1 MARYYFD
8 HNATTPLAP
17 EVLEAMLPCLREG
30 YGNASSIHSFGQEA
44 SALVERARRQV
55 ASLLGCKPAEIV
67 FTSGGTEADN
77 LAVFGTVRAS
87 GGGPKHV
94 ITSVIEHPAVL
105 HACRHIA
112 CPHMEENGVEVT
124 YVRVG
129 SDGVVSPEDIRAAL
143 RPETVLISIM
153 HTNNELG
160 TEQPIAEISK
170 IARGNGVVFHCDGVQ
185 SAGKIATRVD
195 ELGVDLFNLS
205 AHKIY
210 GPKGAGALYI
220 RKGTHIEKIQ
230 FGGSHERDRRPGTL
244 NVPGIVG
251 LGAAAA
257 LAEKNLAEEGS
268 RIENLRDRLEDG
280 ILGRIES
287 TRVNGAGTARAPN
300 TTNIRF
306 DYLEGE
312 AMVIALDL
320 KGVAVSSGA
329 ACSSG
334 AVHPSHVLTAIGLS
348 ADEARSSIRFSL
360 GKQNDEEQID
370 KLLEIIPGVVERLR
384 KLSPA
389 YAGYSRGMEPGGM
402 EPGGLALLKK

>member
-8 HNATTPLAP
+8 HNATTPVAP

-44 SALVERARRQV
+44 HALVERARRQV
-55 ASLLGCKPAEIV
+55 ASLLGCKPGEIV

-105 HACRHIA
+105 HACRRLD
-112 CPHMEENGVEVT
+112 ENGVEVS
-124 YVRVG
+124 YVGVG
-129 SDGVVSPEDIRAAL
+129 SAGVVSPEDIRAAL

-170 IARGNGVVFHCDGVQ
+170 IARDNGVVFHCDGVQ
-185 SAGKIATRVD
+185 SSGKIATRVD

-210 GPKGAGALYI
+210 GPKGAGALFI
-220 RKGTHIEKIQ
+220 RKGTNIEKIQ
-230 FGGSHERDRRPGTL
+230 YGGSHERDRRPGTL

-257 LAEKNLAEEGS
+257 LAEKNLEEESS
-268 RIENLRDRLEDG
+268 RIEALRDRLEEE

-287 TRVNGAGTARAPN
+287 TRVNGAGTARVPN

-348 ADEARSSIRFSL
+348 AGEARSSIRFSL

-370 KLLEIIPGVVERLR
+370 ALLEIIPGVVDRLR
-384 KLSPA
+384 QLSPA
-389 YAGYSRGMEPGGM
+389 YAG
-402 EPGGLALLKK
+402 

>member
-1 MARYYFD
+1 VRYYFD
-8 HNATTPLAP
+8 HNATTPVAP

-44 SALVERARRQV
+44 NALVERARRQV
-55 ASLLGCKPAEIV
+55 ASLLGCTAAEIV

-77 LAVFGTVRAS
+77 LAIFGTVRAS
-87 GGGPKHV
+87 VGGPKHV

-105 HACRHIA
+105 HACERLEQDSI
-112 CPHMEENGVEVT
+112 EVT
-124 YVRVG
+124 YLRVG
-129 SDGVVSPEDIRAAL
+129 SDGVVSAEDIRAAV
-143 RPETVLISIM
+143 RAETVLISIM

-160 TEQPIAEISK
+160 TVQPIAEISR
-170 IARGNGVVFHCDGVQ
+170 IARENGVVFHCDGVQ
-185 SAGKIATRVD
+185 STGKIPTRMD

-220 RKGTHIEKIQ
+220 RKGTDIEKTQ
-230 FGGSHERDRRPGTL
+230 YGGSHERDRRPGTL

-251 LGAAAA
+251 LGAAAE
-257 LAEKNLAEEGS
+257 LAESHLASEGS
-268 RIENLRDRLEDG
+268 RIEALRNRLEEE

-287 TRVNGAGTARAPN
+287 TRVNGAGVARVPN

-360 GKQNDEEQID
+360 GKQNNDEQID
-370 KLLEIIPGVVERLR
+370 RLLEIIPGVVERLR
-384 KLSPA
+384 KLSTA
-389 YAGYSRGMEPGGM
+389 YAAG
-402 EPGGLALLKK
+402 

>member
-8 HNATTPLAP
+8 HNATTPVAT

-44 SALVERARRQV
+44 NALVERARRQV

-87 GGGPKHV
+87 GGGLKHV

-105 HACRHIA
+105 QACQRL
-112 CPHMEENGVEVT
+112 EQDGVEVT

-129 SDGVVSPEDIRAAL
+129 SAGVVSPEDIRVAL

-160 TEQPIAEISK
+160 TVQPIAEISQ
-170 IARGNGVVFHCDGVQ
+170 IARDHGVVLHCDGVQ
-185 SAGKIATRVD
+185 STGRIATRVD

-210 GPKGAGALYI
+210 GPKGAGALYV
-220 RKGTHIEKIQ
+220 RRGTNIEKTQ
-230 FGGSHERDRRPGTL
+230 YGGSHERDQRPGTL

-257 LAEKNLAEEGS
+257 LAEKNLAEQGS
-268 RIENLRDRLEDG
+268 RIEILRDRLEEA

-287 TRVNGAGTARAPN
+287 TQVNGAGVARVPN

-360 GKQNDEEQID
+360 GKQNNEEQID
-370 KLLEIIPGVVERLR
+370 RLLEIIPGVVDRLR
-384 KLSPA
+384 QLSPA
-389 YAGYSRGMEPGGM
+389 YVG
-402 EPGGLALLKK
+402 

>member
-8 HNATTPLAP
+8 HNATTPVAP

-30 YGNASSIHSFGQEA
+30 YGNASSIHFFGQEA
-44 SALVERARRQV
+44 NALVERSRRQV

-105 HACRHIA
+105 HACRRL
-112 CPHMEENGVEVT
+112 EEEGVEVS
-124 YVRVG
+124 YVGVG
-129 SDGVVSPEDIRAAL
+129 SAGVVSPEDIRAAL

-170 IARGNGVVFHCDGVQ
+170 IARDNGVVFHCDGVQ
-185 SAGKIATRVD
+185 SSGKIATRVD
-195 ELGVDLFNLS
+195 ELGVHLFNLS

-220 RKGTHIEKIQ
+220 RKGTNIEKIQ
-230 FGGSHERDRRPGTL
+230 YGGSHERDRRPGTL

-257 LAEKNLAEEGS
+257 LAEKNLAEESS
-268 RIENLRDRLEDG
+268 RIETLRDRLEEE

-287 TRVNGAGTARAPN
+287 TQVNGAGTTRVPN

-370 KLLEIIPGVVERLR
+370 ALLEIIPGVVDRLR
-384 KLSPA
+384 QLSPA
-389 YAGYSRGMEPGGM
+389 YAG
-402 EPGGLALLKK
+402 

>member
-8 HNATTPLAP
+8 HNATTPAAP

-44 SALVERARRQV
+44 NALVERARRQV

-77 LAVFGTVRAS
+77 LAVFGTVRSS
-87 GGGPKHV
+87 GGGRKHV

-105 HACRHIA
+105 HACQRL
-112 CPHMEENGVEVT
+112 EQDGVEVT
-124 YVRVG
+124 YVGVD
-129 SDGVVSPEDIRAAL
+129 SDGVVSPEDIRVAL

-170 IARGNGVVFHCDGVQ
+170 IARDNGVVSHCDGVQ
-185 SAGKIATRVD
+185 STGKIATRVD

-220 RKGTHIEKIQ
+220 RKGTKIEKIQ
-230 FGGSHERDRRPGTL
+230 YGGSHERDRRPGTL

-268 RIENLRDRLEDG
+268 RIETLRDHLEKE
-280 ILGRIES
+280 LLARIES
-287 TRVNGAGTARAPN
+287 TQVNGAGTARVPN

-370 KLLEIIPGVVERLR
+370 RLLEIIPGVVERLR

-389 YAGYSRGMEPGGM
+389 YAV
-402 EPGGLALLKK
+402 

>member
-1 MARYYFD
+1 MTRYYFD
-8 HNATTPLAP
+8 YNATTPVAP

-44 SALVERARRQV
+44 NTLVERARRQV

-77 LAVFGTVRAS
+77 LAIFGTVRAA
-87 GGGPKHV
+87 GGGRKHV
-94 ITSVIEHPAVL
+94 ISSVIEHPAVL
-105 HACRHIA
+105 HACRRL
-112 CPHMEENGVEVT
+112 EQDGVEVT

-129 SDGVVSPEDIRAAL
+129 SDGVVSPEDIRGEL

-160 TEQPIAEISK
+160 TKQPIAEISQ
-170 IARGNGVVFHCDGVQ
+170 IARANGIVFHCDGVQ
-185 SAGKIATRVD
+185 STGKIPTRVD

-220 RKGTHIEKIQ
+220 RKGTNIEKIQ
-230 FGGSHERDRRPGTL
+230 YGGSHERDQRPGTL

-257 LAEKNLAEEGS
+257 LAEKNLAEEG
-268 RIENLRDRLEDG
+268 RRMEALRDRLEAA
-280 ILGRIES
+280 ILERVES
-287 TRVNGAGTARAPN
+287 TQVNGAGAARVPN

-360 GKQNDEEQID
+360 GKQNDEEQVD
-370 KLLEIIPGVVERLR
+370 RLLEIIPGVVERLR

-389 YAGYSRGMEPGGM
+389 YVA
-402 EPGGLALLKK
+402 

>member
-1 MARYYFD
+1 
-8 HNATTPLAP
+8 
-17 EVLEAMLPCLREG
+17 MLPCLREG

-44 SALVERARRQV
+44 SALVEQSRRQV
-55 ASLLGCKPAEIV
+55 ASLLGCKPREIV

-77 LAVFGTVRAS
+77 LSVFGTVRAA
-87 GGGPKHV
+87 GGGRKHV

-105 HACRHIA
+105 HACKRLQQDGI
-112 CPHMEENGVEVT
+112 EVT

-129 SDGVVSPEDIRAAL
+129 SDGVVEPDDIRGAL

-160 TEQPIAEISK
+160 TLQPIAEISQ
-170 IARGNGVVFHCDGVQ
+170 IARANGIVFHCDGVQ
-185 SAGKIATRVD
+185 STGKIPARVD

-210 GPKGAGALYI
+210 GPKGAGALFI
-220 RKGTHIEKIQ
+220 RGGTKIEKVQ
-230 FGGSHERDRRPGTL
+230 YGGSHERDQRPGTL

-257 LAEKNLAEEGS
+257 LAEKNLAEEG
-268 RIENLRDRLEDG
+268 RRMEALRDRLESA
-280 ILGRIES
+280 ILERVES
-287 TRVNGAGTARAPN
+287 TKLNGAGAARVPN

-360 GKQNDEEQID
+360 GKQNDEEQVD
-370 KLLEIIPGVVERLR
+370 RLLEIVPGVVDRLR
-384 KLSPA
+384 QLSPA
-389 YAGYSRGMEPGGM
+389 YAG
-402 EPGGLALLKK
+402 

>member
-1 MARYYFD
+1 MTRYYFD
-8 HNATTPLAP
+8 YNATTPVAP

-44 SALVERARRQV
+44 SALVEQSRRQV
-55 ASLLGCKPAEIV
+55 ASLLGCKPREIV

-77 LAVFGTVRAS
+77 LSVFGTVRAA
-87 GGGPKHV
+87 GGGRKHV

-105 HACRHIA
+105 HACKRLQQDGI
-112 CPHMEENGVEVT
+112 EVT

-129 SDGVVSPEDIRAAL
+129 SDGVVEPDDIREAL

-160 TEQPIAEISK
+160 TLQPITEISR
-170 IARGNGVVFHCDGVQ
+170 IARENGVVFHCDGVQ
-185 SAGKIATRVD
+185 STGKIPTRVD

-220 RKGTHIEKIQ
+220 RKGTSVEKIQ
-230 FGGSHERDRRPGTL
+230 YGGSHERDQRPGTL

-257 LAEKNLAEEGS
+257 LAEKNLAEEG
-268 RIENLRDRLEDG
+268 RRMEALRDRLEAA
-280 ILGRIES
+280 ILERVES
-287 TRVNGAGTARAPN
+287 TQVNGAGAARVPN

-360 GKQNDEEQID
+360 GKQNDEEQVD
-370 KLLEIIPGVVERLR
+370 RLLEIIPEVVGRLR
-384 KLSPA
+384 ALSPA
-389 YAGYSRGMEPGGM
+389 YAG
-402 EPGGLALLKK
+402 

>member
-1 MARYYFD
+1 MTRYYFD
-8 HNATTPLAP
+8 HNATTPVAP

-44 SALVERARRQV
+44 NALVEHARRQV
-55 ASLLGCKPAEIV
+55 SSLLGCTPAEIV

-77 LAVFGTVRAS
+77 LAIFGTVRAS
-87 GGGPKHV
+87 GGGRKHV
-94 ITSVIEHPAVL
+94 ITGVIEHPAVL
-105 HACRHIA
+105 HACERL
-112 CPHMEENGVEVT
+112 EDDGVEVT

-129 SDGVVSPEDIRAAL
+129 SDGVVSPEEIREAV
-143 RPETVLISIM
+143 RPETVMISIM

-160 TEQPIAEISK
+160 TLQPIAEISR
-170 IARGNGVVFHCDGVQ
+170 IARENGVVFHCDGVQ
-185 SAGKIATRVD
+185 STGKIPTGMD

-220 RKGTHIEKIQ
+220 RKGTDIEKTQ
-230 FGGSHERDRRPGTL
+230 YGGSHERDRRPGTL

-251 LGAAAA
+251 LGAAAE
-257 LAEKNLAEEGS
+257 LAENSLAAEGS
-268 RIENLRDRLEDG
+268 RIEALRNRLEEE

-287 TRVNGAGTARAPN
+287 TRVNGAGTARVPN

-360 GKQNDEEQID
+360 GKQNDDEQID
-370 KLLEIIPGVVERLR
+370 RLLEIIPGVVERLR
-384 KLSPA
+384 KLSTA
-389 YAGYSRGMEPGGM
+389 YVG
-402 EPGGLALLKK
+402 